1 MSSFEMFSPLNIQK
15 YPYFTYDKDVK
26 TIGIHLR
33 DGEYLES
40 KPIYQTKKE
49 TISVN
54 LDKEGNVLD
63 IGILLLQNQNK
74 EE

>member
-1 MSSFEMFSPLNIQK
+1 MSSFEMFIPLKTQK

-40 KPIYQTKKE
+40 KPIYQNNKE
-49 TISVN
+49 RISVN

-63 IGILLLQNQNK
+63 IGILLLQNHDK
-74 EE
+74 EI

>member
-1 MSSFEMFSPLNIQK
+1 MFIPLKTQK

-40 KPIYQTKKE
+40 KPIYQNNKKE
-49 TISVN
+49 Y
-54 LDKEGNVLD
+54 
-63 IGILLLQNQNK
+63 LLIWIK
-74 EE
+74 KVMF